1 MICKILGL
9 FVDILTA
16 DDKYSLLNREN
27 LLQHFQMQLSWK
39 QKTVFQV
46 FLAFSKFRFNLE
58 YFSKKI
64 TLMAHV
70 FLNLGTRKNVI

>member
-1 MICKILGL
+1 MK
-9 FVDILTA
+9 
-16 DDKYSLLNREN
+16 
-27 LLQHFQMQLSWK
+27 LSWK